1 MSKPMFSP
9 RQDGAYDITAAGAII
24 LLGSYAYEP
33 DSPNPGLVGAL
44 RSILAAATA
53 GGFKSADL
61 LETMLARGEVS
72 MRVKALATEAADA
85 AGHERVLEILRES
98 KGGSRD

>member
-1 MSKPMFSP
+1 MTQPMFTP
-9 RQDGAYDITAAGAII
+9 RVDGAYEITAPGVVVMVGA
-24 LLGSYAYEP
+24 YAFDEA
-33 DSPNPGLVGAL
+33 SPNPGLIGAL
-44 RSILAAATA
+44 RRILSAATA

-72 MRVKALATEAADA
+72 MRVKRLATEAADA

-98 KGGSRD
+98 KGGHRD

>member
-1 MSKPMFSP
+1 MSETMFTP
-9 RQDGAYDITAAGAII
+9 RKDGAYDISAPGVII

-72 MRVKALATEAADA
+72 QRVKALATEAADG

>member
-1 MSKPMFSP
+1 MTQPMFTP
-9 RQDGAYDITAAGAII
+9 RADGALDITAPGVIVLLAGF
-24 LLGSYAYEP
+24 AYDEA
-33 DSPNPGLVGAL
+33 SPNPGLVGAL

-72 MRVKALATEAADA
+72 TRVKALATEAANA

-98 KGGSRD
+98 KGGHHD